1 MGAYGGQA
9 GLSFRNYGEAEV
21 LECCASQDRRADAW
35 RRRHVSECTCRVAAP
50 IAGRAANLANLSFV
64 LGRKRALSSSGCLS
78 LGPSAPRLP
87 PRLPRPNPKVE
98 PGVTTQVAVKIR
110 LKRMGKIRAPYYRVV
125 VVDSRKK
132 RDGRVIEEIGKYH
145 PTENP
150 SLIEI
155 DSDRVQYWLSVGA
168 QPTDPVLAQLK
179 VTGDWQKF
187 KGLPGA
193 EGRLK
198 VKESV
203 DVEGARK
210 AAVESVQ
217 NEAEKRRAAAAE
229 AKIAAEAAAAA
240 ESVEEAAE
248 EA

>member
-1 MGAYGGQA
+1 M
-9 GLSFRNYGEAEV
+9 
-21 LECCASQDRRADAW
+21 
-35 RRRHVSECTCRVAAP
+35 
-50 IAGRAANLANLSFV
+50 
-64 LGRKRALSSSGCLS
+64 
-78 LGPSAPRLP
+78 
-87 PRLPRPNPKVE
+87 
-98 PGVTTQVAVKIR
+98 TTQVAVKIR

-145 PTENP
+145 PSENP